1 MVRIDHW
8 VSADE
13 RGRGKMD
20 ATLMS
25 VAAIPNLLPIF
36 KSLSGDPPEDFIA
49 NQQP

>member
-8 VSADE
+8 VSADG

-25 VAAIPNLLPIF
+25 VAAIHNLLPIF
-36 KSLSGDPPEDFIA
+36 KSLSGDPREDFIA